1 MKFIGWRT
9 SGSSASSA
17 RPDAS
22 PAVPT
27 RSSSSASTSRAAPK
41 DLHGVIGRLT
51 RLCQGPDAHPFLRP
65 LGNTFARFGEA
76 CASGNGSARFAEAS
90 SSSSG
95 DAVSAPAL
103 EALAA
108 AAEFLAASETP
119 ARHLEFAL
127 HAHKEQVATQR
138 FIKGVEQAI
147 PLELNEAWQRDSQD
161 FVRRCQEVWELHAYF
176 VFLDVK
182 GDRVLFEQTAHQ
194 LCRAL
199 ECSMRSFV
207 SCLAHTRPW
216 VEDALLSLSCCELR
230 PLLERLHSNALQQWR
245 VAWQERIQQMPE
257 RLRFLEEA
265 HQESRFWDTYFTHV
279 FKIAWPDFV
288 EAMESF
294 YILGRCPGDIV
305 RRLRL
310 RVDPAK
316 KHQVSRS
323 TWRGLLEQYGRI
335 WEVIDALLAEVL
347 QDIAE
352 HIYRPEPLR
361 SLDRSQA
368 EANLR
373 LQAPEASSGSDSA
386 GMQPQVSATAG
397 LSSGTPS
404 PESGLTLAPPSR
416 EAKAHE
422 PRPNPPW
429 FPFAHSSD
437 DGEISI
443 PTPHDLRL
451 RQGTA
456 PGHSDAAGDQQ
467 PTMAWDDYV
476 TRLCATDRPWW
487 AAPMEVPTAHQDS
500 TASGEAAVREE
511 GGDIAQPLTEEPLR
525 VAALRAVAS
534 NIAHTH
540 RALIFRVVSGDLQQN
555 RPIIELPKSAG
566 SAASTA
572 KDENGEST
580 SPPLLP
586 ALVVT
591 ANGTHFSGVTKFGR
605 SSSRRTLLPDFPMT
619 ELIASR
625 SHFNVVYDQD
635 ADRYCLM
642 DAGSKWGTF
651 VKIGSSVTLS
661 CGDWIRV
668 GGVEFIIRYCG
679 GGCPCRKRHA
689 HYRMHSLRL
698 LRDHQETTAS
708 RGPAV
713 QESCS
718 SRRSPSPSNAAT
730 ENDRTSPLRATISEG
745 DLSEV
750 GGASLRRDLQ
760 SMPSLSEGYRPPSR
774 SRQRVPYCTDQGVH
788 SEETAATFTAS
799 SSCAR
804 LQDGFRDSDRDSS
817 EEEDRSASLQDE
829 LLLLLN
835 SRRPRG
841 WTTASA
847 RLCQQGALRSAGHQM
862 RPSRSFAEATSPLR
876 GISESMNACA
886 FSASSASSYD
896 RSARLTPPPQS
907 TPVPIAPLELDF
919 ISGPRMG
926 EKIVL
931 CERVCTLGRGEG
943 NTIQVND
950 SQLASVS
957 RLHCIFECSGNRW
970 HMRDNGSTN
979 GTWRRLSCILEP
991 SEPIPL
997 HSGVSIQAGVHEFL
1011 VEEAEM
1017 RHWWVPSTAFASFEE
1032 LCEQENHEGQVAGRD
1047 ADSSARV
1054 GDNSNAHVDGSEPA
1068 RREKRRSG
1076 GEARSN
1082 NRSGD

>member
-1 MKFIGWRT
+1 MNFLGWRNN
-9 SGSSASSA
+9 GSAASSA
-17 RPDAS
+17 RPDIS
-22 PAVPT
+22 NGDPT
-27 RSSSSASTSRAAPK
+27 RSASSRTSPKSAQ
-41 DLHGVIGRLT
+41 DVIRRLT

-65 LGNTFARFGEA
+65 LGNTFAH
-76 CASGNGSARFAEAS
+76 FAEAN
-90 SSSSG
+90 G
-95 DAVSAPAL
+95 TGNADLLPAAMV

-127 HAHKEQVATQR
+127 NAHKEQAATQR
-138 FIKGVEQAI
+138 FIKD
-147 PLELNEAWQRDSQD
+147 LEEVTPSESLDAWRQDSQD
-161 FVRRCQEVWELHAYF
+161 FVNRCQEVWELHAYF

-216 VEDALLSLSCCELR
+216 VEDALLALSRRELC
-230 PLLERLHSNALQQWR
+230 PLLERLHANALRQWR
-245 VAWQERIQQMPE
+245 AAWQERIQQVPE
-257 RLRFLEEA
+257 KLSFLDEA

-288 EAMESF
+288 EALESF
-294 YILGRCPGDIV
+294 YILGRCPVDIV

-310 RVDPAK
+310 RVDPLK
-316 KHQVSRS
+316 NHQVSRS
-323 TWRGLLEQYGRI
+323 TWREILENYGRI
-335 WEVIDALLAEVL
+335 WEVIDALLEEVL
-347 QDIAE
+347 QGIGE
-352 HIYRPEPLR
+352 HIYRAEPLR
-361 SLDRSQA
+361 SLRRSPS
-368 EANLR
+368 EANASFEVR
-373 LQAPEASSGSDSA
+373 QESSGSASA
-386 GMQPQVSATAG
+386 GDLQTSATADP
-397 LSSGTPS
+397 SSSTASPGSQPS
-404 PESGLTLAPPSR
+404 MAPPIR
-416 EAKAHE
+416 EAPSQWSRPKA
-422 PRPNPPW
+422 W
-429 FPFAHSSD
+429 FPFAHSAD

-456 PGHSDAAGDQQ
+456 PDNSDNSAADKQQ
-467 PTMAWDDYV
+467 TVAWDDFV
-476 TRLCATDRPWW
+476 TRLCEIRDRPWW
-487 AAPMEVPTAHQDS
+487 AAAP
-500 TASGEAAVREE
+500 GKAANREE
-511 GGDIAQPLTEEPLR
+511 NGDAGQPLTEEPLR

-534 NIAHTH
+534 NVAHTH

-555 RPIIELPKSAG
+555 KPIIELPKPQEST
-566 SAASTA
+566 ASTA
-572 KDENGEST
+572 KDENYESA
-580 SPPLLP
+580 SPPLMP

-625 SHFNVVYDQD
+625 SHFNVVYEQET
-635 ADRYCLM
+635 DRYFLM

-679 GGCPCRKRHA
+679 GGCGCRKRHA
-689 HYRMHSLRL
+689 HYRLHSLRL
-698 LRDHQETTAS
+698 LREHQERCGSSGSAM
-708 RGPAV
+708 

-718 SRRSPSPSNAAT
+718 SRQQALPPSTMPEAEAQSPLKEASSARDLLEVGAAT
-730 ENDRTSPLRATISEG
+730 MQRNH
-745 DLSEV
+745 
-750 GGASLRRDLQ
+750 Q
-760 SMPSLSEGYRPPSR
+760 SMPSLSEGYGSPGRRRPR
-774 SRQRVPYCTDQGVH
+774 SHRGFPGGIDTGA
-788 SEETAATFTAS
+788 SEEVGTFSRAS
-799 SSCAR
+799 SSSVGP
-804 LQDGFRDSDRDSS
+804 QEGFRDADRDSS
-817 EEEDRSASLQDE
+817 EDEDRSATLQDE
-829 LLLLLN
+829 LLLLLS

-841 WTTASA
+841 WTASSA
-847 RLCQQGALRSAGHQM
+847 RLCQQGALRSAGN
-862 RPSRSFAEATSPLR
+862 PLR
-876 GISESMNACA
+876 PAWPPPGQGGGM
-886 FSASSASSYD
+886 FSASSAEETD
-896 RSARLTPPPQS
+896 RLKPPPQS
-907 TPVPIAPLELDF
+907 TPVPISPLELDF

-931 CERVCTLGRGEG
+931 CDRVCTLGRGEG

-1017 RHWWVPSTAFASFEE
+1017 RRWWVPSTAFASFEE
-1032 LCEQENHEGQVAGRD
+1032 LCEQENHEGQVIGRESDTAG
-1047 ADSSARV
+1047 AGYGSSAR
-1054 GDNSNAHVDGSEPA
+1054 SDGRDPS
-1068 RREKRRSG
+1068 RTEKRGSSS
-1076 GEARSN
+1076 EARAG
-1082 NRSGD
+1082 NRSDD